1 MEDERSVPEHRKY
14 EFKAFLRLLS
24 PPPLVLRQ
32 ISGWTPM
39 SVSSQGLPLLF
50 REPVSRRNTS

>member
-39 SVSSQGLPLLF
+39 SVSSPRVCPLLF
-50 REPVSRRNTS
+50 

>member
-24 PPPLVLRQ
+24 SPRLAADL
-32 ISGWTPM
+32 
-39 SVSSQGLPLLF
+39 GLDAHVGVQPRVCRCFF

>member
-39 SVSSQGLPLLF
+39 SVPRVCRCFF